1 MELKLRE
8 EKNADTVQHLME
20 RVSSLETRASAV
32 ERLQDAIEQRVSLLD
47 DRKERQVDRYGGRIE
62 SLEGQTVKLHHDVSQ
77 LQKRLDEAHVS
88 PYSGYSTTGLHT
100 NLTSGYAS
108 GEVHVLQS
116 LGGASPLPT
125 AAGAMGPQRI
135 ETLHT
140 KILDL
145 DHRLERVQS
154 SSIDQ
159 ELRLQLIER
168 ASYNGILIWK
178 VDEFER
184 RRKEAMEGVTL
195 SLYSTPFFTSR
206 HGYKMCARAY
216 LNGDGLGKG
225 THLSFFFV
233 IMRGPYDALLPW
245 PFRQKV
251 TLTLIN
257 QAGKKHQSDSFRPD
271 PHSSSFQR
279 PGRKEMNIASGCP
292 MFIRIEHLLNGG
304 FVKDDAIY
312 LRVVVDTSDLPKL
325 IP

>member
-47 DRKERQVDRYGGRIE
+47 DRKDRQVDQYGGRIE
-62 SLEGQTVKLHHDVSQ
+62 SLEGQTVELHHDVSQ
-77 LQKRLDEAHVS
+77 LPDEAHTCIS
-88 PYSGYSTTGLHT
+88 PYGGYSSTA

-108 GEVHVLQS
+108 EVDVLQN

-125 AAGAMGPQRI
+125 ASGAMGPQRI
-135 ETLHT
+135 ETFYT

-159 ELRLQLIER
+159 ELHLQLIER
-168 ASYNGILIWK
+168 ASYNGTLIWK
-178 VDEFER
+178 LDEFER

-195 SLYSTPFFTSR
+195 SLYSTPFFTSK

-233 IMRGPYDALLPW
+233 IMRGPSDALLPW

-257 QAGKKHQSDSFRPD
+257 QAGKKHQSDSFCPD

-279 PGRKEMNIASGCP
+279 PGRTEMNIASGCP

-304 FVKDDAIY
+304 FVKDDTIY

>member
-1 MELKLRE
+1 MELKQRE

-62 SLEGQTVKLHHDVSQ
+62 SLEGQTGKLHHDVSQ
-77 LQKRLDEAHVS
+77 IQKRLDEAHIS
-88 PYSGYSTTGLHT
+88 PYGTYSTTGLHT
-100 NLTSGYAS
+100 NLTSGYGS
-108 GEVHVLQS
+108 ELRVMQS
-116 LGGASPLPT
+116 LGGPSPLST
-125 AAGAMGPQRI
+125 ATGAMAPQRI

-168 ASYNGILIWK
+168 ASYSGILIWK

-233 IMRGPYDALLPW
+233 IMRGQYDALLPW

-279 PGRKEMNIASGCP
+279 PRRKEMNVASGCP
-292 MFIRIEHLLNGG
+292 MFIQIEHLLNGG
-304 FVKDDAIY
+304 FVKDDSIY
-312 LRVVVDTSDLPKL
+312 LRVVVDTSDLPKI

>member
-1 MELKLRE
+1 MELKQRE

-62 SLEGQTVKLHHDVSQ
+62 SLEGQTGKLHHDVSHI
-77 LQKRLDEAHVS
+77 QKRLDEAHIS
-88 PYSGYSTTGLHT
+88 PYGTYSTTGLHT

-108 GEVHVLQS
+108 ELHVMQS
-116 LGGASPLPT
+116 LGGPSPLST
-125 AAGAMGPQRI
+125 ATGGMAPQRL

-168 ASYNGILIWK
+168 ASYSGILIWK

-304 FVKDDAIY
+304 FVKDDSIY
-312 LRVVVDTSDLPKL
+312 LRVVVDTSDLPKI

>member
-1 MELKLRE
+1 MELRLRE

-47 DRKERQVDRYGGRIE
+47 DRKDRQVDRYGGRIE
-62 SLEGQTVKLHHDVSQ
+62 SLEGQTVKLHHDISQ
-77 LQKRLDEAHVS
+77 LQKRLDDTHVS
-88 PYSGYSTTGLHT
+88 PYGSYGGSYST

-108 GEVHVLQS
+108 DVLQT
-116 LGGASPLPT
+116 LGGASPLPS
-125 AAGAMGPQRI
+125 AAGVMGPQRI

>member
-8 EKNADTVQHLME
+8 EKIADTVQHLME

-47 DRKERQVDRYGGRIE
+47 DRKDRQVDRYGGRIE

-77 LQKRLDEAHVS
+77 LQKRLDDTHIS
-88 PYSGYSTTGLHT
+88 PYGSYGGGYST

-108 GEVHVLQS
+108 EVHVLQS
-116 LGGASPLPT
+116 LGGASPLPS